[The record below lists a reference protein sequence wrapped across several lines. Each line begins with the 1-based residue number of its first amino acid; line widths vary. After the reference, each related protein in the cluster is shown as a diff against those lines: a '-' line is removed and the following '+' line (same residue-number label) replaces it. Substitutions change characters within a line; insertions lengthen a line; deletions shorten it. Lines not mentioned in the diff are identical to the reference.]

1 MAQQRRPAQP
11 LDHTGKAPHIPIM
24 NILDLDARWRRF
36 NDDTRSCPC
45 CGRQFSGIY
54 DIGFDAPDDWAYG
67 PRIDDADLEVGEDR
81 LGAEFCRIAG
91 RYFLRSVLTLPLR
104 GSDEVFAFGPWVE
117 VPEPVFRAYLATI
130 DDPAAPFP
138 PADGLLAS
146 TLPQFEDEQGTAV
159 TLTLPDPT
167 QRPQM
172 TVTEGPLAETQA
184 QGISF
189 DDLLDLYAAFGD
201 DIRPHLTAD

>member
-1 MAQQRRPAQP
+1 MTQQRRPAQP
-11 LDHTGKAPHIPIM
+11 LDPIGNAAHIVAM

-45 CGRQFSGIY
+45 CGRAFSGIF

-67 PRIDDADLEVGEDR
+67 PRIGDEDLEVAEDR

-91 RYFLRSVLTLPLR
+91 RYFLRCVVTLPLR
-104 GSDEVFAFGPWVE
+104 GSDDVFSFGPWVE

-130 DDPAAPFP
+130 DEATAPFP
-138 PADGLLAS
+138 PAEGLLAN
-146 TLPQFEDEQGTAV
+146 TLPQFEEALGTAV
-159 TLTLPDPT
+159 TLTLPDPA
-167 QRPQM
+167 QRPQV
-172 TVTEGPLAETQA
+172 TATEGPLAEAQA
-184 QGISF
+184 QGLSF